1 MDIIVAAILIVVGV
15 VALTVYMIKE
25 ANKDPKQ
32 HQAEVS
38 KVNAS
43 KAECNR
49 VDETEMPNLPDPEPQ
64 ETEFGVLKDIR
75 ATVQA
80 TDRKLSGIWNLLI
93 GWFTV
98 WIILVILGF
107 IGAFVVC
114 ADSLSRPPMPP
125 LY

>member
-1 MDIIVAAILIVVGV
+1 
-15 VALTVYMIKE
+15 
-25 ANKDPKQ
+25 
-32 HQAEVS
+32 
-38 KVNAS
+38 
-43 KAECNR
+43 
-49 VDETEMPNLPDPEPQ
+49 MPNLTVPELQ

-80 TDRKLSGIWNLLI
+80 TDKKLSGIWNLLI
-93 GWFTV
+93 GWFIV

-114 ADSLSRPPMPP
+114 ADSLSRSPMPP